1 MYGFAEGL
9 AASGGYMAL
18 NACKEIYVNPVSL
31 VGSAG
36 ARMDLLSLKQL
47 ALKYGVER
55 RTWASSA
62 EDVHLRVDLLG
73 ELTAEMAQWTA
84 GRHSPG
90 LQAGSP
96 DSSERS
102 YGRN

>member
-1 MYGFAEGL
+1 
-9 AASGGYMAL
+9 MAL

-31 VGSAG
+31 VGSVG

-47 ALKYGVER
+47 ALKYDVER

-73 ELTAEMAQWTA
+73 ELTV
-84 GRHSPG
+84 S
-90 LQAGSP
+90 GSV
-96 DSSERS
+96 DCWKTLTGTSSGKS
-102 YGRN
+102 